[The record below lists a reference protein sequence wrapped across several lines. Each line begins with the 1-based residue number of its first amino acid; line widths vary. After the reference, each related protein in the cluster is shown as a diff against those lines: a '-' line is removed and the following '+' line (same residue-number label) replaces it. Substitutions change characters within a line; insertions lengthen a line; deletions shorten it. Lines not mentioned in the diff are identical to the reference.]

1 MAKTTK
7 VKLTRQYDG
16 EQFEFEV
23 DHAERILNIKDSGW
37 ELPEDSQYEFKDG
50 IISTRDKGK
59 GKQA

>member
-7 VKLTRQYDG
+7 VKLIRQYDG